1 VDIINSTV
9 NYLQDFATTSEATYH
24 VNPWIFLILFFGSAI
39 PLYFGYFIIA
49 KSTLRIEGHKLKR
62 KKIDKKQL
70 RIGIIIS
77 VIAWWIP
84 YVYVMIYGKLP
95 INMWLIFVIFIL
107 ATGFLFI
114 KTLHSK
120 ITKAEKG

>member
-1 VDIINSTV
+1 M
-9 NYLQDFATTSEATYH
+9 
-24 VNPWIFLILFFGSAI
+24 
-39 PLYFGYFIIA
+39 IA
-49 KSTLRIEGHKLKR
+49 KSALRIEGYKLKR

-84 YVYVMIYGKLP
+84 YVYVMAYGKLP
-95 INMWLIFVIFIL
+95 LNMWLIFLLFIL

>member
-1 VDIINSTV
+1 VDIFSTTIK
-9 NYLQDFATTSEATYH
+9 YLHDFAATSEATYH

-39 PLYFGYFIIA
+39 PLYFGYFMIA
-49 KSTLRIEGHKLKR
+49 KSALKIEGHKLKR
-62 KKIDKKQL
+62 KKIDKRQL

-77 VIAWWIP
+77 VIAWWVP

-95 INMWLIFVIFIL
+95 LNLWLIFLLFIL

>member
-1 VDIINSTV
+1 MDIINPVIT
-9 NYLQDFATTSEATYH
+9 YIQDFVSKSEATYH
-24 VNPWIFLILFFGSAI
+24 VNPWIFGILFFGSAL

-49 KSTLRIEGHKLKR
+49 RSALKIEGHKLKR
-62 KKIDKKQL
+62 KKIDKREL

-84 YVYVMIYGKLP
+84 YIYVMIYGKLP
-95 INMWLIFVIFIL
+95 VNLWLIFFIFIL
-107 ATGFLFI
+107 ATGFFFI

>member
-1 VDIINSTV
+1 MDIISATIK
-9 NYLQDFATTSEATYH
+9 YLQGFAATSETTYH
-24 VNPWIFLILFFGSAI
+24 VNPWVFLILFFGSAI
-39 PLYFGYFIIA
+39 PLYFGYFMIA
-49 KSTLRIEGHKLKR
+49 KSALKIEGRKLKR
-62 KKIDKKQL
+62 KKIDKQQL

-95 INMWLIFVIFIL
+95 FNMLLIFIIFIL
-107 ATGFLFI
+107 ATGFFFI